1 MKQHLLL
8 IVILFVIGCKEEPP
22 KENVRIAEN
31 ISLDSIIK
39 LYKNPSDQY
48 VMVIAH
54 RADWR
59 SFPENSIEAIR
70 SAIKL
75 GVDMVEID
83 VRRTKDGSLV
93 LMHDETIDRTT
104 NGSGKVSE
112 MTFDE
117 IKLLRLMSGVG
128 VPTDFKVPTLKEA
141 LLECKG
147 KIMINLDKA
156 DNYFDQIY
164 PILKETNTINQVV
177 LKGHYTTEEFKSKFG
192 DLVLSK
198 SAIDEILEG
207 KIDEKLKSYSRK
219 VDLKCNS
226 DQDNYYIDET
236 VLVNCSIKNTGN
248 IFLDN
253 IKICLEN
260 DCKVLLCP
268 VLTLQLSIHQDNFG
282 SDCV

>member
-1 MKQHLLL
+1 MKPHLLL

-22 KENVRIAEN
+22 KENVRIVEN

-112 MTFDE
+112 LTFDE
-117 IKLLRLMSGVG
+117 IRLLRLMSGVG

-147 KIMINLDKA
+147 KITLIKYTLSLKR
-156 DNYFDQIY
+156 QI
-164 PILKETNTINQVV
+164 Q
-177 LKGHYTTEEFKSKFG
+177 
-192 DLVLSK
+192 
-198 SAIDEILEG
+198 
-207 KIDEKLKSYSRK
+207 
-219 VDLKCNS
+219 
-226 DQDNYYIDET
+226 
-236 VLVNCSIKNTGN
+236 
-248 IFLDN
+248 
-253 IKICLEN
+253 
-260 DCKVLLCP
+260 
-268 VLTLQLSIHQDNFG
+268 
-282 SDCV
+282 